1 MQLNTDQK
9 GGQAEKKQGYRK
21 YRKLK
26 NGNSP
31 FFQTFN
37 SLLFPIPF
45 SEDMSWKRKIIIQSS
60 GVSCNAFYIREP
72 DLASQG

>member
-1 MQLNTDQK
+1 MQAGDPSTTEQSHSKHCMLQ
-9 GGQAEKKQGYRK
+9 
-21 YRKLK
+21 

-31 FFQTFN
+31 FSQTFR

-45 SEDMSWKRKIIIQSS
+45 SEKVSRKRKIIIESPSVSS
-60 GVSCNAFYIREP
+60 NVFYIREP